1 MKAIVRVDYRE
12 YIIDADKAIK
22 IMELIEGEE
31 VYEEKWHKGDDNTE
45 SWYTYHV
52 YPEDT
57 DSRTKSLKLINNEAY
72 KIMKMAGKPE

>member
-12 YIIDADKAIK
+12 YIFDADKAIK
-22 IMELIEGEE
+22 IMELIEGAE

-52 YPEDT
+52 YPEGT
-57 DSRTKSLKLINNEAY
+57 DSRTKSFKLINNEAY

>member
-52 YPEDT
+52 YPEDM